1 MTHTY
6 EGDTSPYPSPPQVRG
21 DFGEPPEPPRP
32 LLLTVKEA
40 AALIGIGRT
49 TLYRLIDAGE
59 IDSVHIHTSRRI
71 PLASVYLYVDQLTQ
85 PTISRL
91 PRRGPT

>member
-1 MTHTY
+1 
-6 EGDTSPYPSPPQVRG
+6 
-21 DFGEPPEPPRP
+21 

-49 TLYRLIDAGE
+49 TLYRLMEAGE

-71 PLASVYLYVDQLTQ
+71 PLEAVYVYVDRLTR
-85 PTISRL
+85 PTISHIPGRDQA
-91 PRRGPT
+91 